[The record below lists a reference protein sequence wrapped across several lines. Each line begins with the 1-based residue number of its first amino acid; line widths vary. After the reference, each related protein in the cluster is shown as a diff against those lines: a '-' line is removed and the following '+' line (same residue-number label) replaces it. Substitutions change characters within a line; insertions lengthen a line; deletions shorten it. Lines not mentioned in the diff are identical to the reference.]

1 MNITELQQF
10 CRFMTCT
17 LAQCTISAYTPRRAA
32 AAGK

>member
-1 MNITELQQF
+1 
-10 CRFMTCT
+10 MTCI